1 MCHPISSKFSEFHNP
16 LSEFQNPS
24 SVLWSKKGVRIMLTE
39 KHLQRYADVL
49 WWGLTT
55 AKKKPFKKE
64 DIVLIRYDGP
74 ALRLAEILYAKILI
88 KGLHPVQR
96 INPSTTMERNFYLLS
111 TGGQLV
117 FLRPGEKELISRL
130 NGSISLHAPDS
141 ITHLSD
147 VDPQKIGKTAL
158 AQKALHDIRNQ
169 REVSGAF
176 SWTLCVVPTAGLALQ
191 AGISLE
197 EYARQVI
204 RACFLNKKDPIA
216 EWQSIYNNARSIK
229 KWLNALD
236 IKYLHVE
243 SENIDLEVTPGEKR
257 QWIGI
262 SGRNI
267 PSFEIFISPDWR
279 GTRGKYHADQ
289 PSYRS
294 GNRVEDVRLEF
305 DGGQAAKVS
314 AETGEN
320 FIRQQLQM
328 DTGANKVGEFSLTDK
343 RFSRINRFMAN
354 TLFDENFGGK
364 YGNCHIALG
373 SSYSNTYAGD
383 SRRLN
388 RALKQKL
395 GFNESALHWD
405 LVNTEKKRVT
415 AHLKSGKTLTIYEN
429 GRFAY

>member
-1 MCHPISSKFSEFHNP
+1 
-16 LSEFQNPS
+16 
-24 SVLWSKKGVRIMLTE
+24 MLTE

-96 INPSTTMERNFYLLS
+96 INPSTAMERNFYLLS
-111 TGGQLV
+111 AGGQLV
-117 FLRPGEKELISRL
+117 FLPPGEKELISRL